1 VAETKI
7 RKTRR
12 KNMSA
17 TQFNPRDDKIAIVI
31 KEFTLLKSS
40 EMFLDKDNE
49 PYIVSFAIDQNG
61 AQSADLGLNIM
72 PFPNVREGDTVS
84 FDGQGHLV
92 YGPENP
98 GEFVVYSLLF
108 MESDQDLRDIG
119 ATIEAIAKSE
129 AANIAM
135 KAILI
140 ANPTYGTA
148 LSLLQKLTELVA
160 KQMKK
165 NKDDQLYRRNGT
177 LLRDVVPP
185 FDILRTYKGR
195 NKFIECHTSII
206 PLMQSND
213 LGSHVKR
220 IHITDR

>member
-1 VAETKI
+1 MCIEK
-7 RKTRR
+7 
-12 KNMSA
+12 
-17 TQFNPRDDKIAIVI
+17 FNSKEDKIAVVV

-49 PYIVSFAIDQNG
+49 PYIVSFAVDQSG
-61 AQSADLGLNIM
+61 AKSAAFDLNVL
-72 PFPNVREGDTVS
+72 PFPNVREGNTVR
-84 FDGQGHLV
+84 FDGQGHLL
-92 YGPENP
+92 YGPGNP

-108 MESDQDLRDIG
+108 MESDQDVSDLG
-119 ATIEAIAKSE
+119 AMIEDIAKSE

-148 LSLLQKLTELVA
+148 LTLLQKLTELVG
-160 KQMKK
+160 KNLKK

-185 FDILRTYKGR
+185 FDILRTYKGK
-195 NKFIECHTSII
+195 NSFIECHTSII
-206 PLMQSND
+206 PLMESND
-213 LGSHVKR
+213 LGSQIKR
-220 IHITDR
+220 VQIIE

>member
-1 VAETKI
+1 MNV
-7 RKTRR
+7 
-12 KNMSA
+12 
-17 TQFNPRDDKIAIVI
+17 TQFNPRDDKIAIVV

-40 EMFLDKDNE
+40 EIFLNKDNE
-49 PYIVSFAIDQNG
+49 PYIVSFAVDQDG
-61 AQSADLGLNIM
+61 AQSAAFDLNIM

-84 FDGQGHLV
+84 FDGQGHIV
-92 YGPENP
+92 YGPKNP
-98 GEFVVYSLLF
+98 GEFVIYSLLF

-135 KAILI
+135 KAILV

-148 LSLLQKLTELVA
+148 LTLLQKLTELVA

-195 NKFIECHTSII
+195 NAFIKCHTSII
-206 PLMQSND
+206 PLMQSNN
-213 LGSHVKR
+213 LGFQVKH
-220 IHITDR
+220 IHIPE

>member
-1 VAETKI
+1 M
-7 RKTRR
+7 
-12 KNMSA
+12 NL
-17 TQFNPRDDKIAIVI
+17 TQFNSREDKIAIVV

-40 EMFLDKDNE
+40 EIFLDKDNE
-49 PYIVSFAIDQNG
+49 PYIVSFAVDHDG
-61 AQSADLGLNIM
+61 AQSAAFDLNIM

-84 FDGQGHLV
+84 FDGQGHIV
-92 YGPENP
+92 YGPKNP

-108 MESDQDLRDIG
+108 MESDQDLRDVG

-135 KAILI
+135 KAILF

-148 LSLLQKLTELVA
+148 LTLLQKLTELVA
-160 KQMKK
+160 KQMKR

-177 LLRDVVPP
+177 LLRDVAPP

-195 NKFIECHTSII
+195 NTFIDCHTSII

-213 LGSHVKR
+213 LGSQGKR
-220 IHITDR
+220 IHISE